1 MSIRLLPVSPGFQ
14 AAQSCDLSP
23 SFCSTGLIMWRGN
36 IVGGGGDCCW
46 NTALSMLL
54 HRPEDITT
62 MRPELWTLLN
72 VTSTFYLLRNTCD
85 CSSPRD
91 YKFFVVIHFITCFK
105 CLFMIAIYFRR
116 VWKASWK
123 KLHPLFKFISA
134 SFTASAC
141 HMISVNAFGFW
152 GRPCLLNQE
161 KQ

>member
-54 HRPEDITT
+54 HRPEDITP
-62 MRPELWTLLN
+62 MRPELWTFFN

-85 CSSPRD
+85 CSSLRR
-91 YKFFVVIHFITCFK
+91 YELSVVIHFITCFK
-105 CLFMIAIYFRR
+105 CLFMSAIYFRR

-123 KLHPLFKFISA
+123 KIA
-134 SFTASAC
+134 SFIQIHVGQFHSIYIL
-141 HMISVNAFGFW
+141 HEISKM
-152 GRPCLLNQE
+152 CLGSE
-161 KQ
+161 ADPAY